1 MNPPHQAPSVQQLA
15 CRESQSAKSHGK
27 ETHKHIHV
35 PRNRRHTCKFYP
47 HLSKQITGIALR
59 GDTETGAFNTST
71 VKIGCVCTEK
81 IQRLLFRLFYPNGSL
96 VFSSFV
102 SSLRHKQTHTPH
114 PFPPC
119 ECKQYW
125 DIIKSHVKPIIH
137 LHRLTVYRPG
147 EHPFTTSNQ

>member
-71 VKIGCVCTEK
+71 VQIGCVCTK
-81 IQRLLFRLFYPNGSL
+81 FVLRYNVFCSGYFILMAVWSLAHLSARLDTNKHTLLTPCPLVNANNTETSL
-96 VFSSFV
+96 SLTSSQ
-102 SSLRHKQTHTPH
+102 SSIYT
-114 PFPPC
+114 
-119 ECKQYW
+119 
-125 DIIKSHVKPIIH
+125 D
-137 LHRLTVYRPG
+137 
-147 EHPFTTSNQ
+147 